1 MWVSIQQVAKMYAK
15 PERTLR
21 HYAAQGKIIVR
32 KKNRSWECSLA
43 SVEKLGW
50 SQVKTLASSPISGD
64 ANTKD
69 KDNLIENPELKNLGN
84 ESNYSSSKELSKE
97 TKRFVL
103 SNLGVYQELL
113 EITKNLKK
121 NLTDHKDRQIL
132 FESAYKSIQYI
143 GYGFYC
149 FDKASKIQYFGQAR
163 NQLINLLVHI
173 EVNSETAEVLEI
185 KKQLEDHI
193 LPGLGGLIR
202 RSEKTLLGK
211 NNGQNARSKNFTK
224 N

>member
-32 KKNRSWECSLA
+32 KKNRNWECSLA

-50 SQVKTLASSPISGD
+50 SQVKTLPPSPMPGD
-64 ANTKD
+64 ANT
-69 KDNLIENPELKNLGN
+69 KDNLIENPDLKNPEN
-84 ESNYSSSKELSKE
+84 KSEHSSNKGLSKE

-121 NLTDHKDRQIL
+121 NLTGHEDWQIL
-132 FESAYKSIQYI
+132 FESAFKSIQYI

-173 EVNSETAEVLEI
+173 EVGSETNEVLEI

-211 NNGQNARSKNFTK
+211 NNGQNTRSTNFTK

>member
-32 KKNRSWECSLA
+32 KKNRNWECSLA

-50 SQVKTLASSPISGD
+50 NQVKTILSSPNAAYASGNEI
-64 ANTKD
+64 NTAD
-69 KDNLIENPELKNLGN
+69 KNSVVQSQIMEPGRSLKNDAP
-84 ESNYSSSKELSKE
+84 KEA
-97 TKRFVL
+97 KRFVL

-113 EITKNLKK
+113 EMTKNLKK
-121 NLTDHKDRQIL
+121 ELNESLDGQVL
-132 FESAYKSIQYI
+132 FESAFKSIQYI
-143 GYGFYC
+143 GYGFYS
-149 FDKASKIQYFGQAR
+149 FDKASKVQYFCQAR

-173 EVNSETAEVLEI
+173 EVISENTKNMEI

-202 RSEKTLLGK
+202 RSEKNIVGK
-211 NNGQNARSKNFTK
+211 NNGQNSRSTNITK

>member
-32 KKNRSWECSLA
+32 KKNRNWECSLA

-50 SQVKTLASSPISGD
+50 NQVKTIPSSQNTGEVSG
-64 ANTKD
+64 N
-69 KDNLIENPELKNLGN
+69 EKNLADKNSVDHNPVVEPGRDLTN
-84 ESNYSSSKELSKE
+84 EASKE

-113 EITKNLKK
+113 EMTKNLKK
-121 NLTDHKDRQIL
+121 NLNESLDGQIL
-132 FESAYKSIQYI
+132 FESAFKSIQFI
-143 GYGFYC
+143 GYGFYS
-149 FDKASKIQYFGQAR
+149 FDKASKVQYFCQAR

-173 EVNSETAEVLEI
+173 EVISENTKNLEI

-202 RSEKTLLGK
+202 RSEKNIAGK
-211 NNGQNARSKNFTK
+211 NNGQNSRSTNITK